1 MLWSGLETAV
11 IAGVS
16 LVVSVVMARI
26 LAPDAFGLVAL
37 LQIFIA
43 IGQMSAEAGMTQTLV
58 RMPFRTPV
66 QEGSAL
72 AINLAAGG
80 AAYVALWLC
89 APLIAGFFHQ
99 PELIPVARLI
109 GVCIPLNAACVV
121 QAARLTS
128 AMRFRRLAGIS
139 VCSVCVSGLT
149 GILLA
154 LSGAGVMALVW
165 QQIALWG
172 ARTALLWATRSS
184 LAGMRFRLKEAKE
197 LTAFSWKLMA
207 SGFIDTVWT
216 NIYAPLVGR
225 CFGLQATAMFWR
237 AKTLASYAPQAFG
250 SVLTRVSLPAM
261 SHIRDERE
269 RATAAF
275 RRLAACSAWVIMPVC
290 GTLTALAEPMF
301 SWVLTDKWLP
311 AVPLFQVLCV
321 NAAFYPLHLLNC
333 TALNVWG
340 RPDLF
345 LRLEIIKKLIGLGA
359 LCVSLPFGVHTLC
372 WGILCGSGTC
382 LFINIRFARRY
393 TGVGIADQVRLITGP
408 ILGAVLAA
416 ACAWSL
422 TLTGLSPAAICV
434 AGTCAG
440 AATYLIFTKAARLTA
455 PQDIRN
461 LFRFS
466 KTTTQ

>member
-11 IAGVS
+11 MAGVS
-16 LVVSVVMARI
+16 LIVSVVMARI
-26 LAPDAFGLVAL
+26 LSPTAFGLVAL

-58 RMPFRTPV
+58 RMPCRTPV

-72 AINLAAGG
+72 AVNLAAGG
-80 AAYVALWLC
+80 AAYVTLWLC

-99 PELIPVARLI
+99 PELVLVARLI
-109 GVCIPLNAACVV
+109 GLCIPLNAASVV

-128 AMRFRRLAGIS
+128 AMRFKRLAGIS

-154 LSGAGVMALVW
+154 SAGAGVMALVW

-172 ARTALLWATRSS
+172 TRTALLWATGPS

-197 LTAFSWKLMA
+197 LTAFSWRLMA

-237 AKTLASYAPQAFG
+237 AQTLASYAPQAFG
-250 SVLTRVSLPAM
+250 SVLSRVALPAM
-261 SHIRDERE
+261 SRIRDERE
-269 RATAAF
+269 RASAAF
-275 RRLAACSAWVIMPVC
+275 SRLVACSAWVTMPLC
-290 GTLTALAEPMF
+290 GTLIALAEPMF
-301 SWVLTDKWLP
+301 SWILTDKWLP
-311 AVPLFQVLCV
+311 AVPLFQVLCI

-333 TALNVWG
+333 TTLNVWG

-345 LRLEIIKKLIGLGA
+345 LRLEIIKKLIGLAA
-359 LCVSLPFGVHTLC
+359 LCVSLPFGVYALC

-382 LFINIRFARRY
+382 LFINIRFACGY

-408 ILGAVLAA
+408 VCGAALAA
-416 ACAWSL
+416 GCTWSL
-422 TLTGLSPAAICV
+422 TLTGMSPAAKCV
-434 AGTCAG
+434 AGICAG
-440 AATYLIFTKAARLTA
+440 AATYLLFTRAARLTA